1 MALHQDPNPIPTIP
15 SVPRSP
21 WPWLWLSSPPSSSLS
36 CSLRSTS
43 AGTAPSSALT
53 VSPLFLH
60 RVGAQPWGNGPHGSP
75 LPGTPWGTGW
85 RWGPAGARQCGQQLL
100 IHSWNGFSLQMGL
113 IALASPGAWGGGGM
127 LGSTWHYCTE
137 HPSPLCDGPVRVPLS
152 LQDQPCWPR
161 RMTWPCH
168 CTS

>member
-1 MALHQDPNPIPTIP
+1 MLSLALHQDPNPIPTIP

-113 IALASPGAWGGGGM
+113 IALASPGAGGGG
-127 LGSTWHYCTE
+127 GCSAAPGTTAQSTP
-137 HPSPLCDGPVRVPLS
+137 HPSVMAPSVCPRPCRISRAGPGG
-152 LQDQPCWPR
+152 
-161 RMTWPCH
+161 
-168 CTS
+168 